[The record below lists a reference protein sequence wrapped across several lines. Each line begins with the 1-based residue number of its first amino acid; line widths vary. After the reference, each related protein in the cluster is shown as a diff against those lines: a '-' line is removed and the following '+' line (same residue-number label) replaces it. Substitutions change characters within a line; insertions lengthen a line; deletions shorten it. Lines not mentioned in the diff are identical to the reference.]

1 MSPDDTQHLHP
12 LAYVALGDLVALP
25 DGRRLSVR
33 ARVSLSIPEGPM
45 AGFVICGELEVLLSM
60 PSQQHAPFG
69 VYIPIP
75 YLPESAADAKVVS
88 EGVTSYW
95 APHLPSAA
103 GAMGEL
109 AWRVL
114 RPRNAL
120 DPIVAVY
127 RGNELVVFVKASQ
140 ASGDDLSVRYMP
152 RSGGQDAPA
161 VRHSALIGTPTPA
174 PALQPQRSL
183 ADTRRR

>member
-1 MSPDDTQHLHP
+1 MLPADPQQLHP

-33 ARVSLSIPEGPM
+33 SRVSLPLPEGSM

-60 PSQQHAPFG
+60 PAQHGAPFG

-75 YLPESAADAKVVS
+75 YLPESASDAKVVF

-95 APHLPSAA
+95 APHLPSSS

-114 RPRNAL
+114 RVRNAL
-120 DPIVAVY
+120 DPLVAVY
-127 RGNELVVFVKASQ
+127 RGSELVVFVKASE
-140 ASGDDLSVRYMP
+140 ASGGDLSVRYMP
-152 RSGGQDAPA
+152 RPGEQDAPV
-161 VRHSALIGTPTPA
+161 VRHSALIGAPA
-174 PALQPQRSL
+174 PTLQPQRSL
-183 ADTRRR
+183 SDVRR